1 MTKKATPKAPAKK
14 AAVTKNA
21 APAKKLVGTNSKRIK
36 KVAKAVA
43 PIVEA
48 IVPLALTR
56 SASKKEMVEPKLAKM
71 VSAESDKALDF
82 CLLLD
87 CTGSMDSWIERSKNT
102 LKEIIDNVKRDN
114 PELLV
119 RVCFVGYRDIKDKNR
134 FEIMEFRDNLEQ
146 VKAFITTVRA
156 DNTGN

>member
-1 MTKKATPKAPAKK
+1 MTKKVTPKAPAKK

-71 VSAESDKALDF
+71 VSAKSDKALDL

-87 CTGSMDSWIERSKNT
+87 CTASMGSWIERSKDT
-102 LKEIIDNVKRDN
+102 LK
-114 PELLV
+114 
-119 RVCFVGYRDIKDKNR
+119 
-134 FEIMEFRDNLEQ
+134 
-146 VKAFITTVRA
+146 
-156 DNTGN
+156 